1 MHRASDVENTEYRR
15 AGKARRELLKR
26 LCAIADLR
34 PLADVLLYRPLHALA
49 RLALERLA
57 AARGRAYARRS
68 LEENRRAQCAGRQD
82 AYGAGPRRPEDAQ
95 DRARLD
101 SPRPVAAMRVGSAR

>member
-1 MHRASDVENTEYRR
+1 MHRASDVENTEHRR
-15 AGKARRELLKR
+15 AGKARRALLER

-34 PLADVLLYRPLHALA
+34 SLADVFLYRPLHALA

-57 AARGRAYARRS
+57 AAGGRAYARRS

-82 AYGAGPRRPEDAQ
+82 AYGAGPRKHAKPW
-95 DRARLD
+95 DRAGLD
-101 SPRPVAAMRVGSAR
+101 HRRARGGMRV